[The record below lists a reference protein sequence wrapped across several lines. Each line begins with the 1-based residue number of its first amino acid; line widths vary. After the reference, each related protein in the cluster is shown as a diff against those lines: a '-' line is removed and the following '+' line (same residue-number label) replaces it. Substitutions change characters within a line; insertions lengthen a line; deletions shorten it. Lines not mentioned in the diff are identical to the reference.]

1 MSCYVFIEVYDF
13 LSERD
18 LLFLVLLYLC
28 LLFFLLEPHDYI
40 LRVRE
45 HNGGLLLAVVLPLRR
60 GAVALLAAGD

>member
-18 LLFLVLLYLC
+18 LLFLVLFYLC

-40 LRVRE
+40 LRVWE